1 MGWVKEFEEGV
12 NRIFEEM
19 QEFYLDDPEYIVTNT
34 STDLVLK
41 NNIVMRTVRRDKALQ
56 NKLGKVWDNL
66 TFVEQM
72 AIVQVYEH
80 GEVRTK
86 SLAESN
92 DKISVQ
98 MARRALKNLTDKKIL
113 KRIAT
118 APTAP
123 NQYYVLAEDK

>member
-1 MGWVKEFEEGV
+1 
-12 NRIFEEM
+12 
-19 QEFYLDDPEYIVTNT
+19 
-34 STDLVLK
+34 
-41 NNIVMRTVRRDKALQ
+41 MRPPFGLT
-56 NKLGKVWDNL
+56 LGL
-66 TFVEQM
+66 
-72 AIVQVYEH
+72 IREH

-118 APTAP
+118 S
-123 NQYYVLAEDK
+123 K